1 MRFQV
6 VSQSKDNAE
15 REVVRFQFQ
24 TREQAETFV
33 KSIEIKE
40 IEEENDVEGP

>member
-6 VSQSKDNAE
+6 VSQSKDNPE

-24 TREQAETFV
+24 TREQAEAFV
-33 KSIEIKE
+33 KSIKIKE
-40 IEEENDVEGP
+40 IAEEGDVQES